1 MHDTQVLEQFIQL
14 RVLGLSVPK
23 IAKKMG
29 VPASTLYD
37 WNERARPRIQQF
49 RLRRLE
55 EAEES
60 ILGIQPAQFE
70 RLAHYLKVI
79 DKQLAAKVADS
90 DAANLTLPELVR
102 ISGSLRR
109 QLHTLKFT
117 NPLPLGSESAPAEAA
132 MTEAEWPFPPR
143 SQLVCTKTKAVIFRN
158 FAKC

>member
-1 MHDTQVLEQFIQL
+1 MHDIKVLDQFIQL

-23 IAKKMG
+23 IAKKIG

-37 WNERARPRIQQF
+37 WNERARPRIQKL

-79 DKQLAAKVADS
+79 DKQLAAKIADS
-90 DAANLTLPELVR
+90 DAANLTLPELIR
-102 ISGSLRR
+102 ISGSPRR
-109 QLHTLKFT
+109 QLHTLKSSDT
-117 NPLPLGSESAPAEAA
+117 LLQRNQADPAEGV
-132 MTEAEWPFPPR
+132 TEAEWPFPPDP
-143 SQLVCTKTKAVIFRN
+143 N
-158 FAKC
+158 WFASKP

>member
-1 MHDTQVLEQFIQL
+1 MLRHQDLE
-14 RVLGLSVPK
+14 
-23 IAKKMG
+23 
-29 VPASTLYD
+29 D
-37 WNERARPRIQQF
+37 

-79 DKQLAAKVADS
+79 DKQLAAKIADS

-109 QLHTLKFT
+109 QLSTLKPAGT
-117 NPLPLGSESAPAEAA
+117 LPEHNQTGTTEAATETDWPLPPNPDWFAPK
-132 MTEAEWPFPPR
+132 PKSKP
-143 SQLVCTKTKAVIFRN
+143 
-158 FAKC
+158 

>member
-1 MHDTQVLEQFIQL
+1 MHDPQLLEQFLVL
-14 RVLGLSVPK
+14 RVLGHSIPK
-23 IAKKMG
+23 IAKKMRM
-29 VPASTLYD
+29 PASTLYN
-37 WNERARPRIQQF
+37 WNERARTRIQHL

-60 ILGIQPAQFE
+60 ILGIQPIQFE

-117 NPLPLGSESAPAEAA
+117 NPLPERTQATPAEGATA
-132 MTEAEWPFPPR
+132 EAEWPFPPDP
-143 SQLVCTKTKAVIFRN
+143 N
-158 FAKC
+158 WFAPKPKRKP

>member
-1 MHDTQVLEQFIQL
+1 MHDPQLLEQFLQL
-14 RVLGLSVPK
+14 RVLGHSIPK
-23 IAKKMG
+23 IAKKMHM
-29 VPASTLYD
+29 PASTLYD
-37 WNERARPRIQQF
+37 WNERARPRIQQL

-79 DKQLAAKVADS
+79 DKQLAAKIADS

-109 QLHTLKFT
+109 QLHTLK
-117 NPLPLGSESAPAEAA
+117 PIERSQADPAEGA
-132 MTEAEWPFPPR
+132 TDTEWPWPPDP
-143 SQLVCTKTKAVIFRN
+143 N
-158 FAKC
+158 WFAPKPKP